1 MALSFMVQPEVWQSC
16 GRFRLDQQCSSLVKI
31 RVEGI
36 NRKTK
41 QRMGKR

>member
-1 MALSFMVQPEVWQSC
+1 MALSFIVQPEVWQSC
-16 GRFRLDQQCSSLVKI
+16 GRIRLDQQQSSLVKI
-31 RVEGI
+31 RVEEM